1 MTPHPRRQAHVW
13 RDLICVEPPYDPRY
27 LDDLPE
33 WSRTARG
40 WVFAIIGV
48 GAVLFWIVVG
58 LGLFI
63 ALTAVP
69 A

>member
-1 MTPHPRRQAHVW
+1 MRVVPRGAAGTDKARIAVT
-13 RDLICVEPPYDPRY
+13 EPFDPRY
-27 LDDLPE
+27 LDDYPA

-48 GAVLFWIVVG
+48 ATAVFWIVVG

>member
-1 MTPHPRRQAHVW
+1 MT
-13 RDLICVEPPYDPRY
+13 EPFDPRY
-27 LDDLPE
+27 LDDLPA

-48 GAVLFWIVVG
+48 ATAVFWIVVF

-69 A
+69 E